1 MFSLCKDF
9 EDLSFEDKTDGSS
22 SSSTIL
28 AQPSSYGYRG
38 PFDPILSYAVGHILL
53 GAILLMRKYELFY
66 RAASPLFWFITI
78 PVV

>member
-9 EDLSFEDKTDGSS
+9 EDLSLEERWFFVFVFIYYSS
-22 SSSTIL
+22 ATFVLWLSWS
-28 AQPSSYGYRG
+28 
-38 PFDPILSYAVGHILL
+38 LSYAVGHILL

-66 RAASPLFWFITI
+66 RAASPLFGFITI

>member
-9 EDLSFEDKTDGSS
+9 EDLSLEDKTEGSS

-38 PFDPILSYAVGHILL
+38 PFDPFLRSWTLL

-66 RAASPLFWFITI
+66 RAASPLFGFITI